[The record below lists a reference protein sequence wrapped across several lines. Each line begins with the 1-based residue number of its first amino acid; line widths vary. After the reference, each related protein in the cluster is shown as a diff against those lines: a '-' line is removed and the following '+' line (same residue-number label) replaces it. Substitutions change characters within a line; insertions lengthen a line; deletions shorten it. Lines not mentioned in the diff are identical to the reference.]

1 MKQWILRHVGRL
13 NRERVDLTLEAPGG
27 EVQEPETSRRFL
39 EQERNLIDTRKKAA
53 GCSEP
58 ELSGLA
64 LSGGG
69 IRSAAFSFGVIEI
82 LEQQDLM
89 KHVDYLSTVSG
100 GGYTG
105 SAYSG
110 WRLRQ
115 ALYAERAPRAAAGES
130 LQVRQ
135 PPPARLEDLL
145 PHLRNFSNYISPRMG
160 LASGGTWRIIGTL
173 VRNLTIHWLALASG
187 IVVAFALVL
196 LTLRF
201 LWALSLGFAAF
212 AFVQI
217 GMGLAQEVRARR
229 YYAKCQQDAQAQSPV
244 CEDLAM
250 SVRRL
255 LQEPRLRVFTG
266 LGAYALAAA
275 LWFVSTAHPAFPRDF
290 GEGFKPGT
298 IAAQLSLPVSWQYWI
313 AQHTEGAGSGWL
325 IALVIAFLSAVLV
338 SAIGLVSEWRWRR
351 RRNFWPQPS
360 WVGLVFVV
368 ALVLLTW
375 AILAVSNGYFR
386 PVETA
391 QTLALGDLFWR
402 ATAWSIASA
411 WDYVW
416 ETSLVLLLFAMLAAV
431 IVAILNEQ
439 MDREEREWTTR
450 IVATSLAMACGWV
463 ALAGLAL
470 LSCRLAEIV
479 TFGKELSVGAI
490 VSGLGLSGAWLAL
503 SGMAVRLGQTA
514 TVREV
519 LGKYWM
525 RVVATIGPTVFAVGL
540 VVLVCFGAAVALMKI
555 APSVSSLGEI
565 PAAYRGAAILWS
577 GEYVPVMLGIATV
590 VFLIAGLILDPNE
603 FSLHGFYRDR
613 LVRCFLGASNRDNPA
628 PNSLW
633 NVRTD
638 DLPLVATKFAVE
650 RHGAPFHLVNT
661 AVNLFGSK
669 DLRVQRRRCDSFVL
683 TPLGC
688 GSRATNYAATP
699 DRLYLGTAM
708 AISGAA
714 VSPNMGLHTRDP
726 GLSAVMT
733 FFNVRLGYWFGNPR
747 KNVSGRYRRPIFAPK
762 YLFAEAIARTNEDR
776 GFVNLSDGG
785 HFENLGL
792 YELLRR
798 RCRYIIAVDAE
809 CDPQYRCTSLAW
821 LVRMARIDLGIEID
835 MDIETLADPKVQP
848 PRALRH
854 WLIGRINYPPV
865 PGMRAAASGHLLY
878 IKSSLRE
885 EGKNSGLRPDVIEY
899 ARSHPDFPHESTA
912 DQFFNEAQFEAYRML
927 GASIAKN
934 IFSGV
939 RQPFNVATL
948 FERLEATKTPP
959 HADAEVLVPSPRRR
973 GREGPEEGE
982 RRRRGKDAQRKRKK

>member
-1 MKQWILRHVGRL
+1 MKQWILNRVSRL
-13 NRERVDLTLEAPGG
+13 YRERADLTLQAPSG

-39 EQERNLIDTRKKAA
+39 EQERALIEARKKAA
-53 GCSEP
+53 GCHEP
-58 ELSGLA
+58 DLVGLA

-69 IRSAAFSFGVIEI
+69 IRSAAFTFGV
-82 LEQQDLM
+82 LEVLERQDLT

-105 SAYSG
+105 TAYSG

-115 ALYAERAPRAAAGES
+115 ALYAERSTRAAAGES
-130 LQVRQ
+130 LQVKEA
-135 PPPARLEDLL
+135 PPARWDDLL
-145 PHLRNFSNYISPRMG
+145 PHLRNFSNYISPVMG

-201 LWALSLGFAAF
+201 LWALSLGVAAF

-217 GMGLAQEVRARR
+217 AIGLVQEFRARR
-229 YYAKCQQDAQAQSPV
+229 YYSKCRDDTRGQSPG
-244 CEDLAM
+244 CEELAVN
-250 SVRRL
+250 VRRL
-255 LQEPRLRVFTG
+255 LQEPRLRIFTG

-290 GEGFKPGT
+290 GEWFKPAT
-298 IAAQLSLPVSWQYWI
+298 IAAQLPLPESWQILIQQY
-313 AQHTEGAGSGWL
+313 TYGAGSGWM
-325 IALVIAFLSAVLV
+325 IALIIAFMSALLV
-338 SAIGLVSEWRWRR
+338 GAIGFVSEWRWRK

-375 AILAVSNGYFR
+375 AILAVSNGYF
-386 PVETA
+386 TA
-391 QTLALGDLFWR
+391 VGTAETLAIGDLFWR

-416 ETSLVLLLFAMLAAV
+416 ETSLVMVLFALLAAV
-431 IVAILNEQ
+431 IIAILNEQ

-450 IVATSLAMACGWV
+450 IVATSLAMACGWIM
-463 ALAGLAL
+463 LAGLVL
-470 LSCRLAEIV
+470 LSCRVAEIAV
-479 TFGKELSVGAI
+479 FSEELSAGAI
-490 VSGLGLSGAWLAL
+490 WSGLGLSGAWLAL
-503 SGMAVRLGQTA
+503 SGLAARLGKTA

-519 LGKYWM
+519 LGKYWK
-525 RVVATIGPTVFAVGL
+525 RIVAAIGPTVFAVGL
-540 VVLVCFGAAVALMKI
+540 VLLVCFAAAAALMKA
-555 APSVSSLGEI
+555 APLLIPALDEI
-565 PAAYRGAAILWS
+565 PAAYRGATILWS
-577 GEYVPVMLGIATV
+577 GEYVLAMFGIAAV
-590 VFLIAGLILDPNE
+590 VFLISGIILDPNE

-633 NVRTD
+633 NIRTD
-638 DLPLVATKFAVE
+638 DFPLVATQLAVE
-650 RHGAPFHLVNT
+650 RYGAPLQLVNT

-688 GSRATNYAATP
+688 GSRATNYAPTP
-699 DRLYLGTAM
+699 PRLYLGTAM

-714 VSPNMGLHTRDP
+714 VSPNMGLQTRDA
-726 GLSAVMT
+726 GLAAVMT

-747 KNVSGRYRRPIFAPK
+747 MNVPGRYRRPLFAPK
-762 YLFAEAIARTNEDR
+762 YLLAEALAHTNEDR
-776 GFVNLSDGG
+776 QFVNLSDGG

-798 RCRYIIAVDAE
+798 RCRFIIAVDAE

-821 LVRMARIDLGIEID
+821 LVRMARIDLGVEID
-835 MDIETLADPKVQP
+835 IDIESLCDPKTQL
-848 PRALRH
+848 PRALKH
-854 WLIGRINYPPV
+854 WLLGEVWYPPV
-865 PGMRAAASGHLLY
+865 PGERTVEHGHLLY
-878 IKSSLRE
+878 IKSSLLSA
-885 EGKNSGLRPDVIEY
+885 GKNSDLGPDVIEY
-899 ARSHPDFPHESTA
+899 SRSHPDFPHESTA

-927 GASIAKN
+927 GASIAAA
-934 IFSGV
+934 IFRSERAPV
-939 RQPFNVATL
+939 SVASM
-948 FERLEATKTPP
+948 FERLGKAAGSATAGAPKSEAPKAGSTEPAKPQRIKG
-959 HADAEVLVPSPRRR
+959 VRRK
-973 GREGPEEGE
+973 
-982 RRRRGKDAQRKRKK
+982 RGK